1 MPIQHLTSEK
11 KWEIFLNAIGTKVEV
26 TKVTD
31 NKVIFKT
38 NSKDLEHFR
47 TLLAS
52 PDELKKNVIHAL
64 FKDNENKPKKLE
76 EAEPNS
82 IDTSDIEAGQLF
94 HKLVDGDFITKFNLS
109 ETFNAMKLE
118 AKFNEE
124 LLTTQFQFS
133 FSDPLQQNLNETKLK
148 MLQATI
154 TDENKLSKILTGK
167 EAPAID
173 YTYPPTEFSKLISQ
187 IISHTENNSLTFT
200 LNNGATMQAVQA
212 YKADD
217 KPPIIASDLESG
229 FILDKQYLLKYL
241 FPILNGFVWQ
251 EEDKLPIMFSSK
263 DSEAINNDNTHY
275 MTLLID
281 ISSSMKSTFDTYK
294 DNIQKILT
302 KLVEIPNWEINIVA
316 FNDQSSME
324 SFSSKENTIEDI
336 KRYVEAFNADGCTR
350 LYGTVKDALESFKE
364 KIDMHSTI
372 IVFTDGK
379 NEGTDCKTTQKEVI
393 DSATDVIQNP
403 QFNMYAVGFGE
414 HYSREFFEEIA
425 MQGGFTHVSL
435 TDSNG
440 MNQLEQYIDNIGQKV
455 VIWKIL
461 GEKLNLVTRVQ
472 KGDVFIGKKI
482 ETETGT
488 TFYIDGQEFT
498 IGIEESDTE
507 IAGVVRNCYDEAT
520 V

>member
-11 KWEIFLNAIGTKVEV
+11 KWEIFLKAIGTKVEI

-52 PDELKKNVIHAL
+52 PDELKKNAIHAL
-64 FKDNENKPKKLE
+64 FKDNEDKPKKLE
-76 EAEPNS
+76 EAEPDN

-94 HKLVDGDFITKFNLS
+94 HKLVDGDFINKFNLS
-109 ETFNAMKLE
+109 EIFNTMKLE
-118 AKFNEE
+118 AEFNKE
-124 LLTTQFQFS
+124 LLITQFQFS
-133 FSDPLQQNLNETKLK
+133 FGDPFQQQISEGQLG

-154 TDENKLSKILTGK
+154 TDENKLSKILTG
-167 EAPAID
+167 EATPATNYI
-173 YTYPPTEFSKLISQ
+173 YPPTEFSKLISQ
-187 IISHTENNSLTFT
+187 IISHKENNNSLTFT
-200 LNNGATMQAVQA
+200 LNNGAAMQAVQA
-212 YKADD
+212 YKTDG
-217 KPPIIASDLESG
+217 KPPIIASNLESG

-281 ISSSMKSTFDTYK
+281 ISSSMKSTFGTYK
-294 DNIQKILT
+294 DNIQKILA
-302 KLVEIPNWEINIVA
+302 KLVEIPNWEINIVS

-324 SFSSKENTIEDI
+324 SFSSKKNTIEDI
-336 KRYVEAFNADGCTR
+336 KKYVEAFNADGCTR

-425 MQGGFTHVSL
+425 MYGGFTHVSL
-435 TDSNG
+435 ADSNG

-472 KGDVFIGKKI
+472 KGDVFIGKK
-482 ETETGT
+482 
-488 TFYIDGQEFT
+488 
-498 IGIEESDTE
+498 
-507 IAGVVRNCYDEAT
+507 
-520 V
+520 